1 MKKIIILFLFSLI
14 AAGYAGQSAPAIAD
28 QLASVDTQAQ
38 KPSRLAL
45 PTPEQAAWHDLE
57 LGMFIHFAP
66 NTWQDQEYD
75 DLSTP
80 LAKINPAQ
88 LDTDQWVR
96 VAESMRAKYIIFVA
110 KHVGGF
116 CWWQTETTDY
126 SVKSIPWRDGKADVM
141 AMLAESCRRRGMR
154 LGVYISPADR
164 KHGADVGGRCKT
176 PAEQTRYN
184 AIYRQQLA
192 ELLSRYGELV
202 EVWFDGSCVIEV
214 GDLLRKYVPNAM
226 IFQGPQA
233 TIRWVGNED
242 GVAPYP
248 AWNSLPLAAAKSG
261 VATAAE
267 SRPDGDA
274 WMPLECDAR
283 FRNTWFWNTKN
294 ANTLKSVD
302 QLMDM
307 YYKSVGR
314 GAVFLLNHTPDPTG
328 LIPEADARRAAEFG
342 TELQRRFGKSIAE
355 TSGQGEIVELDLGKA
370 QIVDH
375 VIAME
380 DIRQGERVR
389 AYTIEALIDGVW
401 REIVKGTAVGY
412 KKIDRFTP
420 IRTSK
425 IWFRTLS
432 SAGAPIIR
440 KLAAYGPTK

>member
-1 MKKIIILFLFSLI
+1 MKKIAVLFLFCLI
-14 AAGYAGQSAPAIAD
+14 AAAQAGQSSKAAFPA
-28 QLASVDTQAQ
+28 AQ
-38 KPSRLAL
+38 PSRLAL

-96 VAESMRAKYIIFVA
+96 VAESMGAKYIIFVA

-116 CWWQTETTDY
+116 CLWQAEATDY

-141 AMLAESCRRRGMR
+141 AMLAESCRRRGMK
-154 LGVYISPADR
+154 LGVYFSPADR

-184 AIYRQQLA
+184 AIYRQQLT
-192 ELLSRYGELV
+192 ELLSRYGPLV
-202 EVWFDGSCVIEV
+202 EVWFDGSCIIDV
-214 GDLLRKYVPNAM
+214 GDLLKKYVPKAM

-242 GVAPYP
+242 GIAPYP

-283 FRNTWFWNTKN
+283 FRNSWFWNTKN
-294 ANTLKSVD
+294 ANALKSVD

-314 GAVFLLNHTPDPTG
+314 GAVLLLNHTPDPTG
-328 LIPEADARRAAEFG
+328 LIPEADAKRAAEFG
-342 TELQRRFGKSIAE
+342 AEVQRRFGKSTAE
-355 TSGQGEIVELDLGKA
+355 TSGRGETIELDLGKA
-370 QIVDH
+370 RIVDH
-375 VIAME
+375 IITME

-389 AYTIEALIDGVW
+389 AYTIEALTDGVW
-401 REIVKGTAVGY
+401 REIVKGTAVGH

-420 IRTSK
+420 VKASK
-425 IWFRTLS
+425 IWLRSQS
-432 SAGAPIIR
+432 SVGAPIIR
-440 KLAAYGPTK
+440 KLAAYCVSN

>member
-1 MKKIIILFLFSLI
+1 MKKIVILFLFFLI
-14 AAGYAGQSAPAIAD
+14 AAAQAGQTFQAASPAD
-28 QLASVDTQAQ
+28 Q
-38 KPSRLAL
+38 PSRLAL

-80 LAKINPAQ
+80 LSKINPAR

-96 VAESMRAKYIIFVA
+96 VAESMGAKYIIFVA

-126 SVKSIPWRDGKADVM
+126 GVKSIPWRDGKADVM
-141 AMLAESCRRRGMR
+141 AMLDESCRRRGMK

-184 AIYRQQLA
+184 AVYRKQLT
-192 ELLSRYGELV
+192 ELLSRYGPLV
-202 EVWFDGSCVIEV
+202 EVWFDGSCIIDV
-214 GDLLRKYVPNAM
+214 GDILKKFVPKAM
-226 IFQGPQA
+226 VFQGPQA

-242 GVAPYP
+242 GTAPYP
-248 AWNSLPLAAAKSG
+248 AWNSLPLAAARSG

-307 YYKSVGR
+307 YYKSVGH
-314 GAVFLLNHTPDPTG
+314 GAVLLLNHTPDPTG
-328 LIPEADARRAAEFG
+328 LIPEADAKRAAEFG
-342 TELQRRFGKSIAE
+342 AELQKRFGKSIAE
-355 TSGQGEIVELDLGKA
+355 ISGRGEILELDLGKA
-370 QIVDH
+370 RTIDH
-375 VIAME
+375 IITMEVIH
-380 DIRQGERVR
+380 QGERVR
-389 AYTIEALIDGVW
+389 AYMIEALVDGVW
-401 REIVKGTAVGY
+401 REIGKGTAVGH
-412 KKIDRFTP
+412 KKIDRFAP
-420 IRTSK
+420 VKTSK
-425 IWFRTLS
+425 IWLRTLS
-432 SAGAPIIR
+432 SVGAPNIR
-440 KLAAYGPTK
+440 KLTAYGPAK

>member
-1 MKKIIILFLFSLI
+1 MKKIAILFLFCLI
-14 AAGYAGQSAPAIAD
+14 AAAQAGQTSNSDSQTP
-28 QLASVDTQAQ
+28 Q
-38 KPSRLAL
+38 PSRLAL
-45 PTPEQAAWHDLE
+45 PTLEQAAWHDLE

-96 VAESMRAKYIIFVA
+96 VAESMGAKYIIFVA

-141 AMLAESCRRRGMR
+141 AMLAESCRRRGMK
-154 LGVYISPADR
+154 LGVYISPSDR

-184 AIYRQQLA
+184 AIYRRQLT
-192 ELLSRYGELV
+192 ELLSRYGELI
-202 EVWFDGSCVIEV
+202 EVWFDGSCIIDV
-214 GDLLRKYVPNAM
+214 GDLLKKYVPKAM

-248 AWNSLPLAAAKSG
+248 AWNSLPLAAAKPG

-314 GAVFLLNHTPDPTG
+314 GAVLLLNHTPDPTG
-328 LIPEADARRAAEFG
+328 LIPEADAKRAAEFG
-342 TELQRRFGKSIAE
+342 AELQKRFGKSIAE
-355 TSGQGEIVELDLGKA
+355 TSGRGETIELDLGKA
-370 QIVDH
+370 QTVDH
-375 VIAME
+375 IMTME
-380 DIRQGERVR
+380 DIHQGERVR
-389 AYTIEALIDGVW
+389 AYTIEALVDGVR
-401 REIVKGTAVGY
+401 REIGKGTAVGH
-412 KKIDRFTP
+412 KKIGRFNP
-420 IRTSK
+420 VKTSK
-425 IWFRTLS
+425 IWFRTLN

-440 KLAAYGPTK
+440 KLAVYGPAK

>member
-1 MKKIIILFLFSLI
+1 MKKIIILFLLFLI
-14 AAGYAGQSAPAIAD
+14 AAAQAGQSSNA
-28 QLASVDTQAQ
+28 ASPTAQ
-38 KPSRLAL
+38 TPRLAL
-45 PTPEQAAWHDLE
+45 PTSEQAAWHDLE

-66 NTWQDQEYD
+66 NTWQDQEGD

-80 LAKINPAQ
+80 LAKINPDR
-88 LDTDQWVR
+88 LNTDQWAS
-96 VAESMRAKYIIFVA
+96 VAEMMGAKYIIFVA

-126 SVKSIPWRDGKADVM
+126 SVKSIPWRGGKGDVM
-141 AMLAESCRRRGMR
+141 AMLSDSCRRRGMK
-154 LGVYISPADR
+154 LGVYISPCDR

-176 PAEQTRYN
+176 PEEQTRYN
-184 AIYRQQLA
+184 AIYRQQLT
-192 ELLSRYGELV
+192 ELLSLYGELI
-202 EVWFDGSCVIEV
+202 EVWFDGSCIIDV
-214 GDLLRKYVPNAM
+214 GDLLKKYVPKAM

-248 AWNSLPLAAAKSG
+248 AWNSLLLAAAKSG
-261 VATAAE
+261 VATVAD

-294 ANTLKSVD
+294 TNTLKTVD

-307 YYKSVGR
+307 YDKSVGH
-314 GAVFLLNHTPDPTG
+314 GAGLLLNHTPDPTG
-328 LIPEADARRAAEFG
+328 LIPEADVKRAVEFG
-342 TELQRRFGKSIAE
+342 AELQRRFGKNIAE
-355 TSGQGEIVELDLGKA
+355 TSGQGETIELNLGKP
-370 QIVDH
+370 QTVDH
-375 VIAME
+375 IITME

-389 AYTIEALIDGVW
+389 SYIIETLVDGKSQ
-401 REIVKGTAVGY
+401 EICRGTAIGH

-420 IRTSK
+420 VKTSK

-432 SAGAPIIR
+432 STGAPIIR
-440 KLAAYGPTK
+440 KLAAYRISN

>member
-1 MKKIIILFLFSLI
+1 MKKIAILFLLFLS
-14 AAGYAGQSAPAIAD
+14 AAGYAGQSAPAGVG
-28 QLASVDTQAQ
+28 QLVSTESQVL
-38 KPSRLAL
+38 KPPRLAL

-96 VAESMRAKYIIFVA
+96 VAESMGAKYIIFVA

-126 SVKSIPWRDGKADVM
+126 SVKSIPWRNGKADVT
-141 AMLAESCRRRGMR
+141 AMLAESCRRHGMK

-176 PAEQTRYN
+176 PTEQTRYS
-184 AIYRQQLA
+184 AIYRRQLT
-192 ELLSRYGELV
+192 ELLSRYGELI
-202 EVWFDGSCVIEV
+202 EVWFDGSCIIDV
-214 GDLLRKYVPNAM
+214 GDLLKKYVPKAM

-242 GVAPYP
+242 GGAPYP

-302 QLMDM
+302 QLTDI

-314 GAVFLLNHTPDPTG
+314 GAVLLLNHTPDPTG
-328 LIPEADARRAAEFG
+328 LIPGADAKRAAEFG
-342 TELQRRFGKSIAE
+342 AELQRRFGKSIAE
-355 TSGQGEIVELDLGKA
+355 TSGRGETIELDLGKVRT
-370 QIVDH
+370 VDH
-375 VIAME
+375 IITME
-380 DIRQGERVR
+380 DVRQGERVR
-389 AYTIEALIDGVW
+389 AYTIEALMDGVW
-401 REIVKGTAVGY
+401 REIVKGTAVGH

-420 IRTSK
+420 VKTSK

-432 SAGAPIIR
+432 SANTPIIR
-440 KLAAYGPTK
+440 KLAAYGPAK

>member
-1 MKKIIILFLFSLI
+1 MKKIALLFLIFLI
-14 AAGYAGQSAPAIAD
+14 AAAQAGQSSKAASPA
-28 QLASVDTQAQ
+28 AQ
-38 KPSRLAL
+38 TPRLAF

-96 VAESMRAKYIIFVA
+96 VAESMGAKYIIFVA

-116 CWWQTETTDY
+116 CWWQTGTTDY
-126 SVKSIPWRDGKADVM
+126 SVKSIPWRSGKADVM
-141 AMLAESCRRRGMR
+141 AMLAESCRRRGMK
-154 LGVYISPADR
+154 LGVYISPSDR

-176 PAEQTRYN
+176 PAEQIRYN
-184 AIYRQQLA
+184 AIYRQQLT
-192 ELLSRYGELV
+192 ELLSRYGELI
-202 EVWFDGSCVIEV
+202 EVWFDGSCIIDV
-214 GDLLRKYVPNAM
+214 GDILKKYVPKAM

-242 GVAPYP
+242 GISPYP

-267 SRPDGDA
+267 SRPDGNA

-283 FRNTWFWNTKN
+283 IRNAWFWNTKN
-294 ANTLKSVD
+294 ASLLKSVD

-307 YYKSVGR
+307 YHKSVGH
-314 GAVFLLNHTPDPTG
+314 GAVLLLNHTPDATG
-328 LIPEADARRAAEFG
+328 LIPEADAKRAAEFG
-342 TELQRRFGKSIAE
+342 AELQRRLGKSIAE
-355 TSGQGEIVELDLGKA
+355 TSGQGETIELDLGKA
-370 QIVDH
+370 RTVDH
-375 VIAME
+375 IITME

-389 AYTIEALIDGVW
+389 AYTIEALMDGVW
-401 REIVKGTAVGY
+401 QEIVKGTAVGH
-412 KKIDRFTP
+412 KKIDRFNP
-420 IRTSK
+420 VKTSK
-425 IWFRTLS
+425 IWFRTRS
-432 SAGAPIIR
+432 SVGAPIIR
-440 KLAAYGPTK
+440 RLAAYGVSN

>member
-1 MKKIIILFLFSLI
+1 MKKIGILFLFSLI
-14 AAGYAGQSAPAIAD
+14 AAAYAGLSVAAQAGQSSQAASPPA
-28 QLASVDTQAQ
+28 QT
-38 KPSRLAL
+38 PRLAL
-45 PTPEQAAWHDLE
+45 PTLEQAAWHDLE

-96 VAESMRAKYIIFVA
+96 VAESMGAKYIIFVA

-126 SVKSIPWRDGKADVM
+126 SVKSIPWRGGKADVM
-141 AMLAESCRRRGMR
+141 AMLAESCRGMK

-184 AIYRQQLA
+184 AIYRQQLT
-192 ELLSRYGELV
+192 ELLSRYGELI
-202 EVWFDGSCVIEV
+202 EVWFDGSCIIDV
-214 GDLLRKYVPNAM
+214 GDLLKKYVPKAM

-242 GVAPYP
+242 GIAPYP

-314 GAVFLLNHTPDPTG
+314 GAVLLLNHTPDPTG
-328 LIPEADARRAAEFG
+328 LIPEADAKRAAEFG
-342 TELQRRFGKSIAE
+342 AEVQRRFGKSTAE
-355 TSGQGEIVELDLGKA
+355 TSGQGETIELDLGKA
-370 QIVDH
+370 RIVDH
-375 VIAME
+375 IITME

-389 AYTIEALIDGVW
+389 AYTIEALTDGVW
-401 REIVKGTAVGY
+401 REIVKGTAVGH

-420 IRTSK
+420 VKTSK

-440 KLAAYGPTK
+440 KLAVYGPAK

>member
-1 MKKIIILFLFSLI
+1 MKKIAILFLFFLI
-14 AAGYAGQSAPAIAD
+14 AAAQSGQSFQA
-28 QLASVDTQAQ
+28 ASAAAQ
-38 KPSRLAL
+38 PPRLAL
-45 PTPEQAAWHDLE
+45 PTPEQTAWHDLE

-96 VAESMRAKYIIFVA
+96 VAESMGAKYIIFVA

-126 SVKSIPWRDGKADVM
+126 SVKSIPWRSGKADVM
-141 AMLAESCRRRGMR
+141 AMLAESCRRHGMK

-184 AIYRQQLA
+184 AIYRRQLT
-192 ELLSRYGELV
+192 ELLSRYGELI
-202 EVWFDGSCVIEV
+202 EVWFDGSCIIDV
-214 GDLLRKYVPNAM
+214 GDLLKKYVPKAM

-261 VATAAE
+261 VATSAE
-267 SRPDGDA
+267 GRPDVDA

-314 GAVFLLNHTPDPTG
+314 GAVLLLNHTPDPTG
-328 LIPEADARRAAEFG
+328 LIPEADAKRASEFG
-342 TELQRRFGKSIAE
+342 AELQRRFGKSIAE
-355 TSGQGEIVELDLGKA
+355 TSGQGEIIELDLGKA
-370 QIVDH
+370 QTVDH

-389 AYTIEALIDGVW
+389 AYVVEALMDGVW
-401 REIVKGTAVGY
+401 KEICKGTAVGH
-412 KKIDRFTP
+412 KKIDRFAP
-420 IRTSK
+420 VKTSK

-440 KLAAYGPTK
+440 KLAAYGEAR

>member
-1 MKKIIILFLFSLI
+1 MKKIVILFLLFLI
-14 AAGYAGQSAPAIAD
+14 TAAQAGQLSKSASPA
-28 QLASVDTQAQ
+28 AQ
-38 KPSRLAL
+38 PSRLAL

-88 LDTDQWVR
+88 LDTDQWVS
-96 VAESMRAKYIIFVA
+96 VAESMGAKYIIFVA

-126 SVKSIPWRDGKADVM
+126 SVKSIPWRGGKGDVM
-141 AMLAESCRRRGMR
+141 AMLSDSCLRHGMK

-184 AIYRQQLA
+184 AIYRQQLT
-192 ELLSRYGELV
+192 ELLSYYGPLV
-202 EVWFDGSCVIEV
+202 EVWFDGSCIIDV
-214 GDLLRKYVPNAM
+214 GDLLKKYVPKAM

-294 ANTLKSVD
+294 ANTLKTLE

-307 YYKSVGR
+307 YEKSVGH
-314 GAVFLLNHTPDPTG
+314 GAGLLLNHTPDPTG
-328 LIPEADARRAAEFG
+328 LIPEADAKRAAEFG
-342 TELQRRFGKSIAE
+342 AELRRRFGKSIAE
-355 TSGQGEIVELDLGKA
+355 TSGQGETIELDLGNA
-370 QIVDH
+370 RTVDH
-375 VIAME
+375 IITME
-380 DIRQGERVR
+380 DIRRGERIR
-389 AYTIEALIDGVW
+389 TYTIEALEEGAW
-401 REIVKGTAVGY
+401 REIVKGTAIGH
-412 KKIDRFTP
+412 KKIDRFGP
-420 IRTSK
+420 VKASK
-425 IWFRTLS
+425 IRFRILS
-432 SAGAPIIR
+432 SAAAPIIR
-440 KLAAYGPTK
+440 KFAAY

>member
-1 MKKIIILFLFSLI
+1 MKKIAILFLFFLI
-14 AAGYAGQSAPAIAD
+14 AAAQSGQSFQA
-28 QLASVDTQAQ
+28 ASAAAQ
-38 KPSRLAL
+38 PPRLAL
-45 PTPEQAAWHDLE
+45 PTPEQTAWHDLE

-96 VAESMRAKYIIFVA
+96 VAESMGAKYIIFVA

-126 SVKSIPWRDGKADVM
+126 SVKSIPWRSGKADVM
-141 AMLAESCRRRGMR
+141 AMLAESCRRHGMK

-184 AIYRQQLA
+184 AIYRRQLT
-192 ELLSRYGELV
+192 ELLSRYGELI
-202 EVWFDGSCVIEV
+202 EVWFDGSCIIDV
-214 GDLLRKYVPNAM
+214 GDLLKKYVPKAM

-261 VATAAE
+261 VATSAE
-267 SRPDGDA
+267 GRPDVDA

-302 QLMDM
+302 PLMDM

-314 GAVFLLNHTPDPTG
+314 GAVLLLNHTPDPTG
-328 LIPEADARRAAEFG
+328 LIPEADAKRASEFG
-342 TELQRRFGKSIAE
+342 AELQRHFGKSIAE
-355 TSGQGEIVELDLGKA
+355 TSGQGEIIELDLGKA
-370 QIVDH
+370 QTVDH

-389 AYTIEALIDGVW
+389 AYVVEALMDGVW
-401 REIVKGTAVGY
+401 KEICKGTAVGH
-412 KKIDRFTP
+412 KKIDRFAP
-420 IRTSK
+420 VKTSK

-440 KLAAYGPTK
+440 KLAAYGEAR

>member
-1 MKKIIILFLFSLI
+1 MKKITILFLFFLI
-14 AAGYAGQSAPAIAD
+14 AAAQAGQSSNA
-28 QLASVDTQAQ
+28 ASSAAQ
-38 KPSRLAL
+38 TPRFAL

-80 LAKINPAQ
+80 LQKINPAQ

-96 VAESMRAKYIIFVA
+96 VAESMGAKYIIFVA

-141 AMLAESCRRRGMR
+141 AMLAESCRRRGMK
-154 LGVYISPADR
+154 LGVYISPSDR

-176 PAEQTRYN
+176 PAEQTRYS
-184 AIYRQQLA
+184 AIYRQQLT
-192 ELLSRYGELV
+192 ELLSRYGELI
-202 EVWFDGSCVIEV
+202 EVWFDGSCIIDV
-214 GDLLRKYVPNAM
+214 GDLLKKYVPKAM

-294 ANTLKSVD
+294 ASMLKNVD

-307 YYKSVGR
+307 YYKSVGH
-314 GAVFLLNHTPDPTG
+314 GAVLLLNHTPDPTG
-328 LIPEADARRAAEFG
+328 LIPEADAKRAAEFG
-342 TELQRRFGKSIAE
+342 AELQRRFGKNIAE
-355 TSGQGEIVELDLGKA
+355 TSGQGETIELDLGKT
-370 QIVDH
+370 QTIDH
-375 VIAME
+375 IITME

-389 AYTIEALIDGVW
+389 AYTIEALVDGMW
-401 REIVKGTAVGY
+401 REIGKGTAVGH
-412 KKIDRFTP
+412 KKIDRFNP
-420 IRTSK
+420 IKTSK

-432 SAGAPIIR
+432 SVGVPIIR
-440 KLAAYGPTK
+440 KLAAFGPAK

>member
-1 MKKIIILFLFSLI
+1 MKKVSILFLLFLI
-14 AAGYAGQSAPAIAD
+14 ATARAGQSSQA
-28 QLASVDTQAQ
+28 ASSARQ
-38 KPSRLAL
+38 PSRLAL

-88 LDTDQWVR
+88 LDTDQWVS
-96 VAESMRAKYIIFVA
+96 VAESMGAKYIIFVA

-126 SVKSIPWRDGKADVM
+126 SVKSIPWRGGKGDVM
-141 AMLAESCRRRGMR
+141 AMLSDSCRRHGMK

-184 AIYRQQLA
+184 AIYRQQLT
-192 ELLSRYGELV
+192 ELLNRYGELI
-202 EVWFDGSCVIEV
+202 EVWFDGSCIIDV
-214 GDLLRKYVPNAM
+214 GDLLKKYVPKAM

-248 AWNSLPLAAAKSG
+248 AWNSLPLATAKSG

-274 WMPLECDAR
+274 WIPLECDAR

-294 ANTLKSVD
+294 ANTLKTVD

-307 YYKSVGR
+307 YYKSVGH
-314 GAVFLLNHTPDPTG
+314 GAVLLLNHTPDPTG
-328 LIPEADARRAAEFG
+328 RIPETDAKRAAEFG
-342 TELQRRFGKSIAE
+342 AKLQRRIGKSIAE
-355 TSGQGEIVELDLGKA
+355 TSGQGETIELNLGKP
-370 QIVDH
+370 QTVDH
-375 VIAME
+375 IITME

-389 AYTIEALIDGVW
+389 SYTIEALMDGVW
-401 REIVKGTAVGY
+401 REIAKGTAIGH
-412 KKIDRFTP
+412 KKIDRFAP
-420 IRTSK
+420 LMASNIRL
-425 IWFRTLS
+425 RVLS
-432 SAGAPIIR
+432 SAAPPIIR
-440 KLAAYGPTK
+440 KFAAYY